1 MIRATLTKPD
11 GSILL
16 EVNLPSTAKE
26 LPLKNYISFLSEVKK
41 MGVGANPI
49 LTMAKAVSELTNTP
63 IEQVLQASLGQTW
76 MEGDEIQGGI
86 KTMYSWAEGVVD
98 KYLGTIQNRVPWR
111 FEYKGGYYFIPPI
124 IVSQLSGAALLPN
137 LETCQA
143 IEAFETIRLF
153 DKESKKSGDED
164 GSVLFTQHL
173 RLLAILFL
181 KEGEQLPGD
190 DSQREHWIEERAK
203 HFEDID
209 AQTALDADFF
219 LLNILQPS
227 KETERVIGSL
237 SLQSLG
243 LVMGTQKARKQ
254 SQTRTPKRSRIKKR
268 LVSVSDGGRS
278 LPPLKTTGHLRV
290 AKKPHI

>member
-41 MGVGANPI
+41 MSTGANPI
-49 LTMAKAVSELTNTP
+49 LTMAKAVSELTNAP
-63 IEQVLQASLGQTW
+63 IEEVLQASLGQTW
-76 MEGDEIQGGI
+76 MDGDDIQGGV

-98 KYLGTIQNRVPWR
+98 KYLGSIQDRVPWR
-111 FEYKGGYYFIPPI
+111 FEYKGGFYVIPPI
-124 IVSQLSGAALLPN
+124 IVSQLSGATLLPN
-137 LETCQA
+137 IETCQA
-143 IEAFETIRLF
+143 LEAFETIRLF

-164 GSVLFTQHL
+164 GSILFTQHL
-173 RLLAILFL
+173 RILAILFL
-181 KEGEQLPGD
+181 KDGEQLPGD

-209 AQTALDADFF
+209 TQTALDADFF
-219 LLNILQPS
+219 LLNILQHS

-254 SQTRTPKRSRIKKR
+254 NQMHTPKPSRIKKR
-268 LVSVSDGGRS
+268 LVSVSDGVLLS
-278 LPPLKTTGHLRV
+278 PHLKTTGLLRV
-290 AKKPHI
+290 AKKRPT